1 MLTSCRKRGLY
12 LITTHERQLDI
23 LKLVMQLDISPTMYK
38 NAVDKY
44 KAIASFLEECGI
56 KADIYPQG
64 SFAFGT
70 VVRPSVK
77 DPNANYDLDFICQLH
92 FTRDD
97 IRPSELRQSIENA
110 LKSSDRYGGKLT
122 KWGECFTIEYA
133 DISGVGFSIDIV
145 PAADESFR
153 MKNDL
158 MLLSRRSDLINT
170 AIAIPRQNGEKNYD
184 WLTNNPR
191 GFKTWFD
198 EINSPFLKYRLQ
210 ERRAVFFNEH
220 RMIYNSIDE
229 IPSGLDR
236 SSMQRVIQILK
247 FHRDHYYHNLSSRD
261 KDDIKP
267 ISAIINTLTAEI
279 SKAASPTLSIFD
291 LLAFV
296 LERLNVYA
304 LQQTMRY
311 DEFHRNYE
319 NWTAITRKNGEWFIE
334 NPANPEDN
342 LADKWNDNSD
352 IPLFFFKW
360 IQTCYNDLVKSMKL
374 PDDQF
379 QTQIENA
386 FGAETIQ
393 RNWGT
398 KYSKSTPKPIIT
410 SAASKPY
417 RKL

>member
-1 MLTSCRKRGLY
+1 M
-12 LITTHERQLDI
+12 ITTHERQHDI
-23 LKLVMQLDISPTMYK
+23 LKLVTQLDISPTMYK

-44 KAIASFLEECGI
+44 KAIASFLEDYGI
-56 KADIYPQG
+56 EADIYPQG

-70 VVRPSVK
+70 VVRPSIK
-77 DPNANYDLDFICQLH
+77 DPDANYDLDFICQLH
-92 FTRDD
+92 LTRDN
-97 IRPSELRQSIENA
+97 IRPSELRQSIETA

-145 PAADESFR
+145 PAADESTQ

-158 MLLSRRSDLINT
+158 LILSKRPDLITT
-170 AIAIPRQNGEKNYD
+170 AIAIPRQNSEKNYD
-184 WLTNNPR
+184 WITNNPH
-191 GFKTWFD
+191 GFKKWFD
-198 EINSPFLKYRLQ
+198 EINAPFLRYNLQ
-210 ERRAVFFNEH
+210 ERRAAFFKEH
-220 RMIYNSIDE
+220 RMIYDSIDE
-229 IPSGLDR
+229 IPSNLDR

-247 FHRDHYYHNLSSRD
+247 YHRDNYYQNLSNKG

-267 ISAIINTLTAEI
+267 ISAIINTLTAKI
-279 SKAASPTLSIFD
+279 SKDALPTLDVFD

-296 LERLNVYA
+296 LEKLNIYA

-311 DEFHRNYE
+311 DEFLRHYDGLR
-319 NWTAITRKNGEWFIE
+319 AITHENGKWVIE
-334 NPANPEDN
+334 NPANPKDN
-342 LADKWNDNSD
+342 LANKWNDNSD
-352 IPLFFFKW
+352 IPKFFFMW
-360 IQTCYNDLVKSMKL
+360 VRACYNDLVKSLKL

-379 QTQIENA
+379 RTQIENA

-398 KYSKSTPKPIIT
+398 KYSKSTPKPINA

-417 RKL
+417 KKL